1 MQPASL
7 SLSRR
12 WQLPKIADQDEVR
25 LTAGRALLLGMS
37 LVLTLTLAAAVLS
50 LPEDQPRLAQVA
62 LERLP
67 ESGVGN
73 AVTAVLLNF
82 RGYDTLLEVAVLLL
96 AIIGIWSV
104 ARTAR
109 VWIKRPDT
117 PILRAFVRFVVPLMP
132 IMAGYLLWIGA
143 DETGGA
149 FQGGAVLGGM
159 GILWIAA
166 AVWLPQRGGRALLRP
181 LLAIGLL
188 AFLIAATWMLLAR
201 GNFFE
206 YPPEQA
212 KDIILIIE
220 GAAMLSIG
228 ATLALL
234 FVGGAPQKEESS

>member
-1 MQPASL
+1 L
-7 SLSRR
+7 H
-12 WQLPKIADQDEVR
+12 KIPDHDDVR

-37 LVLTLTLAAAVLS
+37 LILTLGLAVAVLS
-50 LPEDQPRLAQVA
+50 LPEQPRLAQIA

-73 AVTAVLLNF
+73 PVTAVLLNF
-82 RGYDTLLEVAVLLL
+82 RGYDTLLEVAVLFL
-96 AIIGIWSV
+96 AIIGIWSM

-109 VWIKRPDT
+109 LWIKYPDT
-117 PILRAFVRFVVPLMP
+117 PILGAFVRFVLPLMA
-132 IMAGYLLWIGA
+132 IVAGYLLWIGA

-166 AVWLPQRGGRALLRP
+166 AVWLPRRGGRALLRP

-188 AFLIAATWMLLAR
+188 AFLIAATWMLFAR

-206 YPPEQA
+206 YPPEAA
-212 KDIILIIE
+212 KDIILMIE

-234 FVGGAPQKEESS
+234 FVGGAPEKEDSP

>member
-1 MQPASL
+1 MH
-7 SLSRR
+7 
-12 WQLPKIADQDEVR
+12 KIPDHDDVR
-25 LTAGRALLLGMS
+25 LTAGRALLLGAS
-37 LVLTLTLAAAVLS
+37 LLLTVGMAAAVLS

-62 LERLP
+62 LQRLP

-73 AVTAVLLNF
+73 PVTAVLLNF
-82 RGYDTLLEVAVLLL
+82 RGYDTLLEVAVLFL
-96 AIIGIWSV
+96 AIIGIWSM

-109 VWIKRPDT
+109 LWIKRPDS
-117 PILRAFVRFVVPLMP
+117 PILGAFVRFVVPLMA
-132 IMAGYLLWIGA
+132 IVAGYLLWIGA

-166 AVWLPQRGGRALLRP
+166 AVWLPQRSGRALLRP
-181 LLAIGLL
+181 LIAIGLL
-188 AFLIAATWMLLAR
+188 AFLIAATWMLFR
-201 GNFFE
+201 SGSFFE

-220 GAAMLSIG
+220 SAAMLSIG

-234 FVGGAPQKEESS
+234 FVGGAPEKEEAG